1 MTAGPNLGT
10 LHMALIPLHST
21 IDRLSMPSLLI
32 RNVRPM
38 GASPADVLVRDGRI
52 AKAGAALSAPTDAT
66 VEEGGGALLL
76 PGLVEGHTHLDKTL
90 WGMDWYRNEVGT
102 KLIDKIENE
111 RAFRHASGHDAA
123 AQSLVLA
130 KAFLAR
136 GTTRLRTH
144 VDVDTQA
151 GLRYLEGTLRTR
163 QTLRDL
169 QQIQVV
175 AFPQSG
181 LLGRPGTAELLG
193 QALAQ
198 GADVLGGLDPCAIDG
213 DPVRSLDVLF
223 GIADRHQR
231 PLDIHLHEPGA
242 MGAFSLEL
250 ILQRTEALGMQG
262 KVAVSHGF
270 CLGDLAERERDA
282 LLARMARLGVV
293 LVTSAPPSRSVP
305 PLMACRKAGVT
316 VLGGNDGI
324 RDTWSPYG
332 NPDMLE
338 RAMLIGMRYNL
349 RRDDEIEVAL
359 DTVTHA
365 GARGCGFE
373 AYGLDAGCRADLVL
387 VDART
392 VAEAVVARPVRR
404 LVVAGGRVVA
414 RNGVLQAEVASL

>member
-1 MTAGPNLGT
+1 M
-10 LHMALIPLHST
+10 S
-21 IDRLSMPSLLI
+21 SLLI

-38 GASPADVLVRDGRI
+38 GASPVDVLVQEGRI
-52 AKAGAALSAPTDAT
+52 AGAGPALAAPAGIA

-76 PGLVEGHTHLDKTL
+76 PGLVEGHTHLDKTM

-102 KLIDKIENE
+102 NLTDKIENE

-130 KAFLAR
+130 KAFLAL

-151 GLRYLEGTLRTR
+151 GLRHLEGTLRTR
-163 QTLRDL
+163 EALRDV

-181 LLGRPGTAELLG
+181 LLGRAGTAELLD
-193 QALAQ
+193 QSLAM

-213 DPVRSLDVLF
+213 DPVKSLDVLF
-223 GIADRHQR
+223 GIAHRHQR
-231 PLDIHLHEPGA
+231 PVDIHLHEPGA
-242 MGAFSLEL
+242 MGAFSLDL

-262 KVAVSHGF
+262 KVAISHGF
-270 CLGDLAERERDA
+270 CLGDVTERERDA

-293 LVTSAPPSRSVP
+293 LVTSAPPSRTVP
-305 PLMACRKAGVT
+305 PLMACRQAGVT
-316 VLGGNDGI
+316 VVGGNDGI

-338 RAMLIGMRYNL
+338 RAMIIGLRYNL

-373 AYGLDAGCRADLVL
+373 AYGLVPGNRADLVL
-387 VDART
+387 VDAQT
-392 VAEAVVARPVRR
+392 VAHAVVSRPVRK
-404 LVVAGGRVVA
+404 LVVAGGRIVA
-414 RNGVLQAEVASL
+414 RNGVLQADVAAL

>member
-1 MTAGPNLGT
+1 MT
-10 LHMALIPLHST
+10 
-21 IDRLSMPSLLI
+21 SLLI
-32 RNVRPM
+32 RNVRPL
-38 GASPADVLVRDGRI
+38 GAAATDLRVQDGRI
-52 AKAGAALSAPTDAT
+52 AELGAGLAAPAGTA
-66 VEEGGGALLL
+66 VEDGGGALLL
-76 PGLVEGHTHLDKTL
+76 PGLVEGHTHLDKTM

-102 KLIDKIENE
+102 RLSDKIDNE

-123 AQSLVLA
+123 AQSRVLA
-130 KAFLAR
+130 KAFLAL

-151 GLRYLEGTLRTR
+151 GLRHLEGTLRTR
-163 QTLRDL
+163 EALREV
-169 QQIQVV
+169 QQIQLV

-181 LLGRPGTAELLG
+181 LLGRPGTAELLDA
-193 QALAQ
+193 ALAM

-213 DPVRSLDVLF
+213 DPVKSLDVLF
-223 GIADRHQR
+223 GIAHKHQR

-262 KVAVSHGF
+262 RVAISHGF
-270 CLGDLAERERDA
+270 CLGDVGEREREA

-305 PLMACRKAGVT
+305 PLMACRQAGVT

-338 RAMLIGMRYNL
+338 RAMLIGLRYNL
-349 RRDDEIEVAL
+349 RRDDELEVAL

-373 AYGLDAGCRADLVL
+373 AYGLVPGDRADLVL
-387 VDART
+387 VDAQT
-392 VAEAVVARPVRR
+392 VAQAVVSRPVRR
-404 LVVAGGRVVA
+404 LVVSGGRVVA
-414 RNGVLQAEVASL
+414 RGGVLLPELAAL

>member
-1 MTAGPNLGT
+1 
-10 LHMALIPLHST
+10 
-21 IDRLSMPSLLI
+21 MPSLLI

-38 GASPADVLVRDGRI
+38 GASPVDVLVRDGRI

-151 GLRYLEGTLRTR
+151 GLRHLEGTLRTR
-163 QTLRDL
+163 QTLSEVL
-169 QQIQVV
+169 QIQVV

-387 VDART
+387 VDAQT

>member
-1 MTAGPNLGT
+1 M
-10 LHMALIPLHST
+10 S
-21 IDRLSMPSLLI
+21 SLLI

-38 GASPADVLVRDGRI
+38 GASPVDVLVQEGRI
-52 AKAGAALSAPTDAT
+52 AGAGPALAAPAGVA
-66 VEEGGGALLL
+66 VEEGGALLL
-76 PGLVEGHTHLDKTL
+76 PGLVEGHTHLDKTM

-102 KLIDKIENE
+102 NLTDKIENE

-130 KAFLAR
+130 KAFLAL

-151 GLRYLEGTLRTR
+151 GLRHLEGTLRTR
-163 QTLRDL
+163 EALRDV

-181 LLGRPGTAELLG
+181 LLGRAGTAELLD
-193 QALAQ
+193 QSLAM

-213 DPVRSLDVLF
+213 DPVKSLDVLF
-223 GIADRHQR
+223 GIAHRNQR
-231 PLDIHLHEPGA
+231 PVDIHLHEPGA
-242 MGAFSLEL
+242 MGAFSLDL

-262 KVAVSHGF
+262 KVAISHGF
-270 CLGDLAERERDA
+270 CLGDVSERERDA

-293 LVTSAPPSRSVP
+293 LVTSAPPSRTVP
-305 PLMACRKAGVT
+305 PLMACRQAGVT
-316 VLGGNDGI
+316 VVGGNDGI

-338 RAMLIGMRYNL
+338 RAMIIGLRYNL

-373 AYGLDAGCRADLVL
+373 AYGLVPGNRADLVL
-387 VDART
+387 VDAQT
-392 VAEAVVARPVRR
+392 VAHAVVSRPVRK
-404 LVVAGGRVVA
+404 LVVAGGRIVA
-414 RNGVLQAEVASL
+414 RNGVLQADVAAL

>member
-1 MTAGPNLGT
+1 M
-10 LHMALIPLHST
+10 S
-21 IDRLSMPSLLI
+21 SLLI

-38 GASPADVLVRDGRI
+38 GGAATDVRVQDGRI
-52 AKAGAALSAPTDAT
+52 AELGAGLAAPAGAA
-66 VEEGGGALLL
+66 VEDGGGALLL
-76 PGLVEGHTHLDKTL
+76 PGLVEGHTHLDKTM

-102 KLIDKIENE
+102 NLTDKIENE

-123 AQSLVLA
+123 AQSKVLA
-130 KAFLAR
+130 KAFLAL

-151 GLRYLEGTLRTR
+151 GLRHLEGTLRTR
-163 QTLRDL
+163 EALREV
-169 QQIQVV
+169 QQIQLV

-181 LLGRPGTAELLG
+181 LLGRPGTAELLDRS
-193 QALAQ
+193 LAM

-213 DPVRSLDVLF
+213 DPVKSLDVLF
-223 GIADRHQR
+223 GIAHRHQR

-242 MGAFSLEL
+242 MGAFSLDL

-262 KVAVSHGF
+262 KVAISHGF
-270 CLGDLAERERDA
+270 CLGDVSEREREA

-305 PLMACRKAGVT
+305 PLMACRQAGVT

-338 RAMLIGMRYNL
+338 RAMIIGLRYNL
-349 RRDDEIEVAL
+349 RRDDELEVAL
-359 DTVTHA
+359 DTVTHS
-365 GARGCGFE
+365 GARGCGFDS
-373 AYGLDAGCRADLVL
+373 YGLVPGNRADLVL
-387 VDART
+387 VDAQT
-392 VAEAVVARPVRR
+392 VAQAVVARPVRR
-404 LVVAGGRVVA
+404 LVVSGGRVVA
-414 RNGVLQAEVASL
+414 RNGALQPEAAAL

>member
-1 MTAGPNLGT
+1 
-10 LHMALIPLHST
+10 
-21 IDRLSMPSLLI
+21 MPSLLI

-38 GASPADVLVRDGRI
+38 GASPVDVLVRDGRI

-151 GLRYLEGTLRTR
+151 GLRHLEGTLRTR

-169 QQIQVV
+169 LQIQVV

-242 MGAFSLEL
+242 MGAFSLDL

-349 RRDDEIEVAL
+349 RRDDELDVAL

-387 VDART
+387 VDAQT

-404 LVVAGGRVVA
+404 LVVAGGCVVA

>member
-1 MTAGPNLGT
+1 MT
-10 LHMALIPLHST
+10 
-21 IDRLSMPSLLI
+21 SLLI
-32 RNVRPM
+32 RNVRPL
-38 GASPADVLVRDGRI
+38 GAAATDLRVQDGRI
-52 AKAGAALSAPTDAT
+52 AELGAGLTAPAGTA
-66 VEEGGGALLL
+66 VEDGGGALLL
-76 PGLVEGHTHLDKTL
+76 PGLVEGHTHLDKTM

-102 KLIDKIENE
+102 RLSDKIDNE

-123 AQSLVLA
+123 AQSRVLA
-130 KAFLAR
+130 KAFLAL

-151 GLRYLEGTLRTR
+151 GLRHLEGTLRTR
-163 QTLRDL
+163 EALREV
-169 QQIQVV
+169 QQIQLV

-181 LLGRPGTAELLG
+181 LLGRPGTAELLDA
-193 QALAQ
+193 ALAL

-213 DPVRSLDVLF
+213 EPVKSLDALF
-223 GIADRHQR
+223 GIAHKHQR

-262 KVAVSHGF
+262 RVAISHGF
-270 CLGDLAERERDA
+270 CLGDVGEREREA
-282 LLARMARLGVV
+282 LLARMAKLGVV
-293 LVTSAPPSRSVP
+293 LITSAPPSRSVP
-305 PLMACRKAGVT
+305 PLMACRQAGVT

-338 RAMLIGMRYNL
+338 RAMLIGLRYNL
-349 RRDDEIEVAL
+349 RRDDELEVAL

-373 AYGLDAGCRADLVL
+373 AYGLVPGDRADLVL
-387 VDART
+387 VDAQT
-392 VAEAVVARPVRR
+392 VAQAVVSRPVRR
-404 LVVAGGRVVA
+404 LVVSGGRVVA
-414 RNGVLQAEVASL
+414 RGGVLLPEVAAL